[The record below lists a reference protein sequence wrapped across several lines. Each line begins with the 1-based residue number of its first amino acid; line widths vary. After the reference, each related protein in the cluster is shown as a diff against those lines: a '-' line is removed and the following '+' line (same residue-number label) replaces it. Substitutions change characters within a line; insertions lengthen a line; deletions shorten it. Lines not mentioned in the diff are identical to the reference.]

1 MKANKQNFIIRW
13 FLQTYTR
20 WAVGRHFHD
29 LVFEPVAIDP
39 NKSVLLIAN
48 HFSYW
53 DSLILFVVS
62 RSSIKKKFHVMV
74 REDTTIALRFVRY
87 GGAFSVKKGS
97 RDLVNTLN
105 YATALL
111 KDPQNMVLIFPQGK
125 LHANFVDQIS
135 FEKGIGRIMDAA
147 AGDFQLIFA
156 ATFVQY
162 LRHKKPTATVY
173 LQNNAGGQISWDELQ
188 SKYQNFYTIK
198 KAEQNAIV
206 I

>member
-1 MKANKQNFIIRW
+1 MQKNKHNFIIRW
-13 FLQTYTR
+13 FLHTYTR
-20 WAVGRHFHD
+20 WAVGRHFHE
-29 LVFEPVAIDP
+29 LVFEPLAIDP
-39 NKSVLLIAN
+39 NKSLLLVAN

-62 RSSIKKKFHVMV
+62 RTLFKKKFHVMA
-74 REDTTIALRFVRY
+74 REDTTLALRFVRY
-87 GGAFSVKKGS
+87 GGVFSVKKGS
-97 RDLVNTLN
+97 RDLLASLN
-105 YATALL
+105 YAAELL

-125 LHANFVDQIS
+125 LHANFVDEIH

-147 AGDFQLIFA
+147 SGNFQLIFA

-173 LQNNAGGQISWDELQ
+173 LQNNAGGQISSAELEK
-188 SKYQNFYTIK
+188 KYQEFYASK
-198 KAEQNAIV
+198 KAEQTAIV